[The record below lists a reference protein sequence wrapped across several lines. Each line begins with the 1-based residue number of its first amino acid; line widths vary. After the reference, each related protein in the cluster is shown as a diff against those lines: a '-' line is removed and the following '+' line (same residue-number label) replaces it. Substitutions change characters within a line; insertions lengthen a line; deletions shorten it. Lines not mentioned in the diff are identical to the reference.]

1 MQIEPGRTYNFIVD
15 RETEISYIL
24 KYKDEE
30 LFLHKKEAFNIT
42 TGMHIN
48 AFVYVDS
55 YKRNAATMMKPF
67 ISLGID
73 SWLEV
78 KSVVREL
85 GVFLDM
91 GINKDLILSKEYLP
105 EDFYLWPKI
114 NDFLYVTLKSNKRL
128 YADFSRNYSLENKS
142 FTGNEVKG
150 RVIKHLKE
158 GIRILTKD
166 LIPIFVYKDQFSS
179 LPRIGEEVEVKII
192 NSTEKGLYGSLE
204 LFKEKK
210 RILDSEK
217 ILNELKKYGKIN
229 LDSNSTPECI
239 EEKFSMSKKAFKRAL
254 GYLYKKRI
262 IKFEDGLTIYKE
274 KIE

>member
-1 MQIEPGRTYNFIVD
+1 MQIEPGKTYNFIVD

-55 YKRNAATMMKPF
+55 YKRNAATMMKPL
-67 ISLGID
+67 ISLETD

-91 GINKDLILSKEYLP
+91 GINKHLILSKEYLP

-128 YADFSRNYSLENKS
+128 YADFSRKYSLENKS
-142 FTGNEVKG
+142 VTGNKVKG
-150 RVIKHLKE
+150 HVIKHLKD

-166 LIPIFVYKDQFSS
+166 LIPIFIYKDHFSN

-204 LFKEKK
+204 MFKEKK

-229 LDSNSTPECI
+229 LDSNSSPKCI

-254 GYLYKKRI
+254 GYLYKK
-262 IKFEDGLTIYKE
+262 EL
-274 KIE
+274 

>member
-1 MQIEPGRTYNFIVD
+1 MQIEPGKTYNFIVD

-55 YKRNAATMMKPF
+55 YKRNAATMMKPL
-67 ISLGID
+67 ISLGTD

-91 GINKDLILSKEYLP
+91 GINKHLILSKEYLP

-128 YADFSRNYSLENKS
+128 YADFSRKYSLENKS
-142 FTGNEVKG
+142 VTGNKVKG
-150 RVIKHLKE
+150 HVIKHLKD

-166 LIPIFVYKDQFSS
+166 LIPIFIYKDHFSN

-204 LFKEKK
+204 MFKEKK

-229 LDSNSTPECI
+229 LDSNSSPKCI

-262 IKFEDGLTIYKE
+262 IKFEDGLTIYME
-274 KIE
+274 EN

>member
-1 MQIEPGRTYNFIVD
+1 MQIEPGKTYNFIVD

-55 YKRNAATMMKPF
+55 YKRNAATMMKPL
-67 ISLGID
+67 ISLGTD

-91 GINKDLILSKEYLP
+91 GINKHLILSKEYLP

-128 YADFSRNYSLENKS
+128 YADFSRNYSFENKS
-142 FTGNEVKG
+142 FRCSWTSN
-150 RVIKHLKE
+150 
-158 GIRILTKD
+158 
-166 LIPIFVYKDQFSS
+166 
-179 LPRIGEEVEVKII
+179 
-192 NSTEKGLYGSLE
+192 NSKS
-204 LFKEKK
+204 
-210 RILDSEK
+210 
-217 ILNELKKYGKIN
+217 
-229 LDSNSTPECI
+229 PQ
-239 EEKFSMSKKAFKRAL
+239 
-254 GYLYKKRI
+254 
-262 IKFEDGLTIYKE
+262 
-274 KIE
+274 

>member
-1 MQIEPGRTYNFIVD
+1 MQIEPGKTYNFIVD

-55 YKRNAATMMKPF
+55 YKRNAATMMKPL
-67 ISLGID
+67 ISLETD

-91 GINKDLILSKEYLP
+91 GINKHLILSKEYLP

-128 YADFSRNYSLENKS
+128 YADFSRKYSLENKS
-142 FTGNEVKG
+142 VTGNKVKG
-150 RVIKHLKE
+150 HVIKHLKD

-166 LIPIFVYKDQFSS
+166 LIPIFIYKDHFSN

-204 LFKEKK
+204 MFKEKK

-229 LDSNSTPECI
+229 LDSNSSPKCI

-262 IKFEDGLTIYKE
+262 IKFEDGLTIYME
-274 KIE
+274 EN

>member
-1 MQIEPGRTYNFIVD
+1 MQIEPGKTYNFIVD

-42 TGMHIN
+42 TGMQIN

-55 YKRNAATMMKPF
+55 YKRNAATMMKPL
-67 ISLGID
+67 ISLGTD

-91 GINKDLILSKEYLP
+91 GINKHLILSKEYLP

-128 YADFSRNYSLENKS
+128 YADFSRKYSLENKS
-142 FTGNEVKG
+142 VTGNKVKG
-150 RVIKHLKE
+150 HVIKHLKE

-166 LIPIFVYKDQFSS
+166 LIPIFIYKDHFSN

-204 LFKEKK
+204 MFKEKK

-229 LDSNSTPECI
+229 LDSNSSPKCI

-262 IKFEDGLTIYKE
+262 IKFEDGLTIYME
-274 KIE
+274 EN

>member
-1 MQIEPGRTYNFIVD
+1 MQIEPGKTYNFIVD

-55 YKRNAATMMKPF
+55 YKRNAATMMKPL
-67 ISLGID
+67 ISLGTD

-91 GINKDLILSKEYLP
+91 GINKHLILSKEYLP

-128 YADFSRNYSLENKS
+128 YADFSRKYSLENKS
-142 FTGNEVKG
+142 VTGNKVKG
-150 RVIKHLKE
+150 HVIKHLKE

-166 LIPIFVYKDQFSS
+166 LIPIFIYKDHFSN

-204 LFKEKK
+204 MFKEKK

-229 LDSNSTPECI
+229 LDSNSSPKCI

-262 IKFEDGLTIYKE
+262 IKFEDGLTIYME
-274 KIE
+274 EN

>member
-55 YKRNAATMMKPF
+55 YKRNAATMMKPL
-67 ISLGID
+67 ISLGAD

-91 GINKDLILSKEYLP
+91 GINKHLILSKEYLP

-142 FTGNEVKG
+142 VTGNKIKG
-150 RVIKHLKE
+150 HVIKHLKE

-166 LIPIFVYKDQFSS
+166 LIPIFIYKDHFSN

-192 NSTEKGLYGSLE
+192 NSTEKGLYGTLE
-204 LFKEKK
+204 MFKEKK

-229 LDSNSTPECI
+229 LDSNSTPKCI

-262 IKFEDGLTIYKE
+262 VKFEDGLTIYME
-274 KIE
+274 EN

>member
-1 MQIEPGRTYNFIVD
+1 MQIEPGKTYNFIVD

-55 YKRNAATMMKPF
+55 YKRNAATMMKPL
-67 ISLGID
+67 ISLETD

-91 GINKDLILSKEYLP
+91 GINKHLILSKEYLP

-128 YADFSRNYSLENKS
+128 YADFSRKYSLENKS
-142 FTGNEVKG
+142 VTGNKVKG
-150 RVIKHLKE
+150 HVIKHLKE

-166 LIPIFVYKDQFSS
+166 LIPIFIYKDHFSN

-204 LFKEKK
+204 MFKEKK

-229 LDSNSTPECI
+229 LDSNSSPKCI

-262 IKFEDGLTIYKE
+262 IKFEDGLTIYME
-274 KIE
+274 EN

>member
-1 MQIEPGRTYNFIVD
+1 MQIEPGKTYNFIVD

-55 YKRNAATMMKPF
+55 YKRNAATMMKPL
-67 ISLGID
+67 ISLGTD

-91 GINKDLILSKEYLP
+91 GINKHLILSKEYLP

-142 FTGNEVKG
+142 FTANEVKG

-166 LIPIFVYKDQFSS
+166 LIPIFIYKDHFSN

-274 KIE
+274 EN

>member
-1 MQIEPGRTYNFIVD
+1 MQIEPGKTYNFIVD

-55 YKRNAATMMKPF
+55 YKRNAATMMKPL
-67 ISLGID
+67 ISLGTD

-91 GINKDLILSKEYLP
+91 GINKHLILSKEYLP

-128 YADFSRNYSLENKS
+128 YADFSRKYSLENKS
-142 FTGNEVKG
+142 VTGNKVKG
-150 RVIKHLKE
+150 HVIKHLKE

-166 LIPIFVYKDQFSS
+166 LIPIFIYKDHFSN

-204 LFKEKK
+204 MFKEKK
-210 RILDSEK
+210 RIWDSEK

-229 LDSNSTPECI
+229 LDSNSSPKCI

-262 IKFEDGLTIYKE
+262 IKFEDGLTIYME
-274 KIE
+274 EN